1 MDLGFIVPFFFGAYN
16 SKPSCLFYKLD
27 TVECFCLQLLNRDAY
42 IILRLV
48 EDLMLSHVCCSFQ
61 FSMEMV
67 GAKYGKIEKS
77 YAANMVGAKYG
88 TLDGKEE

>member
-1 MDLGFIVPFFFGAYN
+1 MRRCEMLLSVPLESRF
-16 SKPSCLFYKLD
+16 LFLAA
-27 TVECFCLQLLNRDAY
+27 DALSM
-42 IILRLV
+42 LRLWTLV
-48 EDLMLSHVCCSFQ
+48 SLYPSSLVHII